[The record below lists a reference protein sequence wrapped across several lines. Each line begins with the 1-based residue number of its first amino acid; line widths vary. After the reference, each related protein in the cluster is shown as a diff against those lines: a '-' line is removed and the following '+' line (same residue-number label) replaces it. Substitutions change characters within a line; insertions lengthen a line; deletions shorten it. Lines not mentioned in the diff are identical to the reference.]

1 MSAQNKILILAI
13 AIVAFAIGIAVN
25 TARVSPVL
33 DSQPLLQAK
42 LQYQGKSTAVA
53 SQLGEMTLV
62 NFWATWCTPC
72 REEMPLFEA
81 MYRNAKPHGFQVI
94 GIAIDNP
101 ETAQPMLDSMD
112 ISYPIFYAEKTGTQV
127 MESVGNPQGLL
138 PYSLL
143 LDANGDVLDQVL
155 GTVDET
161 QINEWLNTYLPA
173 SAGSN
178 KTE

>member
-1 MSAQNKILILAI
+1 MTLQTKILIVAI

-25 TARVSPVL
+25 TARVAPVL
-33 DSQPLLQAK
+33 DEQPLLQAK
-42 LQYQGKSTAVA
+42 LQYNGESTAVGT
-53 SQLGEMTLV
+53 QLGQLTLV

-72 REEMPLFEA
+72 RDEMPLFEA
-81 MYRNAKPHGFQVI
+81 MYRSAKQDGFQII

-112 ISYPIFYAEKTGTQV
+112 ITYPIFYAEKTGMQV

-143 LDANGDVLDQVL
+143 LDADGKVLEQVL
-155 GTVDET
+155 GKVDEA
-161 QINEWLNTYLPA
+161 QIADWLNTHLTA
-173 SAGSN
+173 TSRS
-178 KTE
+178 

>member
-1 MSAQNKILILAI
+1 MTSQNKILILAI
-13 AIVAFAIGIAVN
+13 AVVAFVIGIAVN

-33 DSQPLLQAK
+33 DGQPLLQAK
-42 LQYQGKSTAVA
+42 LQYQGESTAVS
-53 SQLGEMTLV
+53 SQLGELTLV
-62 NFWATWCTPC
+62 NFWATWCAPC

-81 MYRNAKPHGFQVI
+81 MYRSAKQDGFQVI

-143 LDANGDVLDQVL
+143 LDANGKVIDQVL
-155 GTVDET
+155 GKVDEA
-161 QINEWLNTYLPA
+161 QIANWLNSYLP
-173 SAGSN
+173 SS
-178 KTE
+178 ER